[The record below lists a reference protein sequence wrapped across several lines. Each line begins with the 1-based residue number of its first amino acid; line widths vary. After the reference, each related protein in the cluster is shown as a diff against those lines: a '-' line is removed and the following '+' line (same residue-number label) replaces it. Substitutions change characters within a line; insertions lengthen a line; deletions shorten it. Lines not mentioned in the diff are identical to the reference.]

1 MSSAK
6 LAAAVKAADKSGDPE
21 RLALKYQAMRAD
33 RFAFFRATCFLFYA
47 HLPALGALRRA
58 PAAWCCG
65 DLHLANFGVY
75 RDQDNLSVFDLTDFD
90 EALLA
95 PAVWDPLRA
104 AASIMVARKTLGF
117 SKSGAR
123 RHARLFIDSYAE
135 ALAAGGVRP
144 ESGVSEQGI
153 VAGLIA
159 TLKGRSRA
167 QLLARR
173 TVTSDGAV
181 RLITGQGNALPAGL
195 RQRARAHKLFAAAAP
210 KAFPPGTP
218 DHWGAPVTIID
229 AARRI
234 AGLGSLGEERYVLL
248 VEGSGGSSPLR
259 LIDLKLAQTSSSVK
273 QARVKQP
280 AWKSEAERIV
290 TVERASQAAS
300 PAFLTSVKAGRNSY
314 IMRELQPREDR
325 FSFGTLASRPR
336 DVAAVLALMGRC
348 AAKAQLRAASFK
360 GAADVA
366 ALRAFGA
373 KPGWRGPLAE
383 AARRAARRSRRDWT
397 DYCAAYDS
405 GAFGRG

>member
-65 DLHLANFGVY
+65 DLHLENFGVY

-95 PAVWDPLRA
+95 PAVWDPLRG
-104 AASIMVARKTLGF
+104 AASIIVARKTLRF

-135 ALAAGGVRP
+135 ALAAGGVGP

-159 TLKGRSRA
+159 TLRGRSRA

-173 TVTSDGAV
+173 TVTVDGAV
-181 RLITGQGNALPAGL
+181 KLITGQGNALPAGL
-195 RQRARAHKLFAAAAP
+195 RLRARAHKLFAAAAAE
-210 KAFPPGTP
+210 AFPPGAP
-218 DHWGAPVTIID
+218 DQWGAPVIIID

-280 AWKSEAERIV
+280 AWKSEADRIV
-290 TVERASQAAS
+290 TVERAAQAAS

-366 ALRAFGA
+366 ALRAFGVKSA
-373 KPGWRGPLAE
+373 WRGPLAE
-383 AARRAARRSRRDWT
+383 AARRAARRSSRDWT
-397 DYCAAYDS
+397 DYCAAYDA